1 MFMATQVPVTEE
13 SLEEMILAVEARQA
27 AEEDDEEAL
36 LDELIREM
44 ADIRAEPMT
53 GEAFIREDEFFCRAC
68 HLILHRARLADR
80 TRLICEDC
88 LD

>member
-1 MFMATQVPVTEE
+1 VMATQVMLDEQ
-13 SLEEMILAVEARQA
+13 SLEQLVEAVEARQA
-27 AEEDDEEAL
+27 GEEDDEEAI

-68 HLILHRARLADR
+68 GMILHRTRLADR

-88 LD
+88 LG